1 MVSLVY
7 GHVVCILC
15 PDGHESEPNLCGEIN
30 STDTFQFVEE
40 ENSTPQIETVDH
52 HDDASVAAAL
62 AREEWQQRRPTRKR
76 KLYSDAAASR
86 VSHTDTNS
94 STANGS
100 SPLQKKRR
108 RIAAADFES
117 SKWLN
122 NFAQTLKLE

>member
-40 ENSTPQIETVDH
+40 EISTPQIETVDH

-62 AREEWQQRRPTRKR
+62 AVVNDVGSRHHLDVSVPHIFTRGCVSAM
-76 KLYSDAAASR
+76 LR
-86 VSHTDTNS
+86 VY
-94 STANGS
+94 
-100 SPLQKKRR
+100 KYRYRVK
-108 RIAAADFES
+108 E
-117 SKWLN
+117 
-122 NFAQTLKLE
+122 